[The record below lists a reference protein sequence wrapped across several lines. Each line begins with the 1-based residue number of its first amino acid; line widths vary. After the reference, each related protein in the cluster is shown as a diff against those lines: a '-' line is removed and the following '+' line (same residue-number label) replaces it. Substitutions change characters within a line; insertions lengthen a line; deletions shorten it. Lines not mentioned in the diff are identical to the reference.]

1 MGPARTGAEGV
12 PDRDEQGG
20 PRSVAQLNMLHSLA
34 ARLNEL
40 QDARLIGEA
49 ITSELRTIVDYHN
62 CRVFVLQPDG
72 ETLQP
77 IAFEGLLSEYR
88 GQTFDRLVTKV
99 GRGITGHVAKTGR
112 SYYAPDAAAD
122 PRSQVIV
129 GTADLDESMLA
140 VPLISDYRVLGVI
153 VLSKLGIDKFDEQ
166 DMRLME
172 VLASHAAGA
181 LERAHL
187 LQREREAAQLA
198 RESEARK
205 SAIIE
210 SAPDCVIVM
219 DHRGMLVEFNPA
231 GEEMFGY
238 AREDV
243 IGREMAELIIPP
255 SLRHLH
261 REGIERYLVTGH
273 GPVLGKR
280 TETIAMRSDGSE
292 FPVELAIT
300 KVDLPGPPL
309 FTGYIRDIT
318 ERKRGEIEIERAL
331 DSEREAVE
339 RLRALDE
346 MKNTFLQAV
355 SHDLRTPLAAI
366 LGLALTLDRRD
377 LHLSEDEQHDLMGR
391 LAANARKLDRIL
403 SNLLDLDRLVRGVVE
418 PNRVPT
424 DVGALIRLVLA
435 EADFLEGHP
444 VTLDLGEPGGSGE
457 VIAFIDGPKVERI
470 VENLLVN
477 AARHTPS
484 GTPVWIRVERDATS
498 VAIVV
503 EDGGPGVPE
512 QHRKDVFEP
521 FHQGVGEQP
530 SPGVG
535 IGLSLVSRF
544 AQIHGGRA
552 WVEEREG
559 GGASFHVVLND
570 EPQAEPAGP
579 VAPAA

>member
-1 MGPARTGAEGV
+1 MRALRAGAEGST
-12 PDRDEQGG
+12 DRADQGG
-20 PRSVAQLNMLHSLA
+20 LRSVAQLKMLHSLA

-40 QDARLIGEA
+40 QDVRLIGEA
-49 ITSELRTIVDYHN
+49 ITAELRTIVDYHN
-62 CRVFVLQPDG
+62 CRVFLLQPDG
-72 ETLQP
+72 ETLLP
-77 IAFEGLLSEYR
+77 IAFEGVLSEYQ
-88 GQTFDRLVTKV
+88 GETSDLLVTKV
-99 GRGITGHVAKTGR
+99 GSGITGHVASTGLT
-112 SYYAPDAAAD
+112 YYAPDAAAD
-122 PRSQVIV
+122 PHSKLIA

-140 VPLISDYRVLGVI
+140 VPLISGHRVVGVI
-153 VLSKLGIDKFDEQ
+153 VLSKLGIDRFDDQ

-172 VLASHAAGA
+172 VLASHAAVA
-181 LERAHL
+181 MERAHL
-187 LQREREAAQLA
+187 LQRERDAAQQA

-210 SAPDCVIVM
+210 SALDCVIVM
-219 DHRGMLVEFNPA
+219 DHRGNLVEFNPA

-243 IGREMAELIIPP
+243 IGREMAALIIPP
-255 SLRHLH
+255 SLRELH
-261 REGIERYLVTGH
+261 RRGIERYLVTGQAV
-273 GPVLGKR
+273 VLGER
-280 TETIAMRSDGSE
+280 IEIMAMRSDGSE

-309 FTGYIRDIT
+309 FTGNIRDIT
-318 ERKRGEIEIERAL
+318 ERKRAEREIERAL
-331 DSEREAVE
+331 ESEREAVE
-339 RLRALDE
+339 RLRALDD

-366 LGLALTLDRRD
+366 LGLALTLDNTD
-377 LHLSEDEQHDLMGR
+377 LHLSEDERHDLMGR

-424 DVGALIRLVLA
+424 DVGALVRLVMA
-435 EADFLEGHP
+435 EADFLAGHP
-444 VTLDLGEPGGSGE
+444 LTLDVKDPAGRGAVVAS
-457 VIAFIDGPKVERI
+457 IDGPKVERI

-477 AARHTPS
+477 AARHTPP
-484 GTPVWIRVERDATS
+484 GTPVWIRVETDGAIVS
-498 VAIVV
+498 IVV
-503 EDGGPGVPE
+503 EDGGPGVPVHLRE
-512 QHRKDVFEP
+512 DVFEP
-521 FHQGVGEQP
+521 FHQGAAEQS

-559 GGASFHVVLND
+559 GGASFHVVLNG
-570 EPQAEPAGP
+570 EPYAEPAE
-579 VAPAA
+579 PAA